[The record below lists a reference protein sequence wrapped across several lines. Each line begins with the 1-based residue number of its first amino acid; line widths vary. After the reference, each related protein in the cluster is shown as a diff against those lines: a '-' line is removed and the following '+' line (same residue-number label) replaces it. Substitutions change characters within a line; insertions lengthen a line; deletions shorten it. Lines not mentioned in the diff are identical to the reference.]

1 MKQINRPGGKAV
13 TVYTDGSITTRHG
26 GAGAIV
32 LNASGAVMLMA
43 NRVLPVMTSSE
54 AEYAGLILGMELAL
68 KADAALAEIR
78 LDSEVVVNQMAGYY
92 AVNSPR
98 LKTLHYE
105 ACNLARQFAR
115 VVYIHV
121 PREENALADMLA
133 AEASAGREWRLA

>member
-1 MKQINRPGGKAV
+1 MKIRRRGGKAV
-13 TVYTDGSITTRHG
+13 TVYADGSITPKRG

-32 LNASGAVMLMA
+32 LDATGAVLLLA
-43 NRVLPVMTSSE
+43 NRVLPAMTSSE

-68 KADAALAEIR
+68 QADAALAEIR

-98 LKTLHYE
+98 LKTLHWQ
-105 ACNLARQFAR
+105 ACDLARQFAR

-121 PREENALADMLA
+121 RREQNVLADALAT
-133 AEASAGREWRLA
+133 EASAGREWRLA